1 MMLAIVAAQIVATS
15 LTIAGGP
22 VGFELQSS
30 TLTLAEA
37 TGVRIRTADLANSN
51 DHEEYLRQLDGAA
64 QLGVKVVYLTAPW
77 DPDPVWQSDRLVAF
91 ERNVLAAK
99 TRGLRPIINVGT
111 WNRNGDP
118 ANPWYPYW
126 PRDEAQRASLVA
138 YVLEIFRLSQGAE
151 VVVSNEPNR
160 EAVSEEDLRDYCRN
174 LIAISTAKDAA
185 GIPGKLV
192 GFSGSTNDRGN
203 SLKGPNGE
211 RMQAI
216 DIRRFHAVATEMSL
230 YEHLDA
236 VSVHVYPPSG
246 TFNGYGPEQKL
257 LNAGG
262 REPSPPRTRTRQTRV
277 VEPVLAPILIKARQ
291 LGLPVLVLETGA
303 PSVFTS
309 ERDQASLVLRG
320 LLSSLAAGATTCSIY
335 EFSDSPPTK
344 DAEDEFGVVYRV
356 GAEKPSGKAL
366 RQLLGALGTYRF
378 ESWVYEGQ
386 ERYTAT
392 FVSPS
397 GRKRVRWSAS
407 EASANTSFPYIP
419 KVSD

>member
-1 MMLAIVAAQIVATS
+1 MVLAIVAAQIVATS
-15 LTIAGGP
+15 LAFAGGP
-22 VGFELQSS
+22 VDFAFESDGP
-30 TLTLAEA
+30 TLAQA

-77 DPDPVWQSDRLVAF
+77 DPDPVWRSDRLVAF

-174 LIAISTAKDAA
+174 LIAVSTAKRAA

-192 GFSGSTNDRGN
+192 GFSGSTNDRGD
-203 SLKGPNGE
+203 SLKGPTGA

-246 TFNGYGPEQKL
+246 IFNGYGPEQKL
-257 LNAGG
+257 LNAGS
-262 REPSPPRTRTRQTRV
+262 REPTPPRTRTRQIRV

-335 EFSDSPPTK
+335 EFSDSPPTN
-344 DAEDEFGVVYRV
+344 DAEDEFGLLRHD
-356 GAEKPSGKAL
+356 GSEKPAGTAL
-366 RQLLGALGTYRF
+366 RQLLAVLGSHRF
-378 ESWVYEGQ
+378 ESWSYDGNDHFTV
-386 ERYTAT
+386 T
-392 FVSPS
+392 FVNGSS
-397 GRKRVRWSAS
+397 TKSVRWSS
-407 EASANTSFPYIP
+407 TEASATPTYPYIP
-419 KVSD
+419 SVSD